1 MQGDEVMDKALLMFM
16 GFWVVWTLYFFI
28 KDVVEGFRKAKN
40 MAGIG
45 NGIYTVATN
54 STTTTTMSTNP
65 TGTKTTF
72 NGRVHMQEGAVVED
86 MDVGEGLR
94 LLTFFLQSRHPEVFE
109 EYQAIRK
116 IEKS

>member
-1 MQGDEVMDKALLMFM
+1 MDKSLLVIIV
-16 GFWVVWTLYFFI
+16 FWGIGILCFFI
-28 KDVVEGFRKAKN
+28 GDLVKWFRRKD
-40 MAGIG
+40 MAGVTGG
-45 NGIYTVATN
+45 NYAPGGVYSVSNGTG
-54 STTTTTMSTNP
+54 TTTMSTNP

-72 NGRVHMQEGAVVED
+72 NGRVYMREGAVVED

-94 LLTFFLQSRHPEVFE
+94 LLTFFLQSRHPEIFE